1 MGKLEMIVDSLR
13 MREVI
18 EYVELKLKENPNVV
32 IEEAV
37 QEVHKAYLKA
47 TPIK

>member
-1 MGKLEMIVDSLR
+1 MGNLEMIIDSLR

-18 EYVELKLKENPNVV
+18 EYVQLKLKEKPNTV
-32 IEEAV
+32 IEEAI
-37 QEVHKAYLKA
+37 QQVHKAYLKA